1 MYPSVILSGLNA
13 KLIKEVPLLA
23 QYDIIV
29 WQPGSDI
36 WHWGPLLNP
45 FAQSGIYVPE
55 KEPKGTA

>member
-23 QYDIIV
+23 QYDIMV

-36 WHWGPLLNP
+36 WHCGPLFRP
-45 FAQSGIYVPE
+45 FAQSGINDPE
-55 KEPKGTA
+55 KGPKGTV